1 MRLHLEHDF
10 DCSADRYWEVAE
22 GGEIEDELAAAGG
35 ATHEELDRRS
45 DERETYVRKRI
56 TAKRDIP
63 AAMKKVLG
71 TDSISYEMEVWRDKA
86 TNKGRW
92 KITPMVLQGRFE
104 GGGTVEFR
112 ERPGGVTRVI
122 SGDLSV
128 KVPLI
133 GKKMEQRLVDDVSAS
148 YERTTAVI
156 RRHI

>member
-10 DCSADRYWEVAE
+10 DCTPERYWEVAE
-22 GGEIEDELAAAGG
+22 GGDIEDELAAAGN

-45 DERETYVRKRI
+45 DEHETYVRKRV

-71 TDSISYEMEVWRDKA
+71 TDSISYEMEVWRDKQ
-86 TNKGRW
+86 TNEGRW

-104 GGGTVEFR
+104 GGGTVKFR
-112 ERPGGVTRVI
+112 QRGEGVTRVI
-122 SGDLSV
+122 SGELNV

-148 YERTTAVI
+148 YDRTTEVI
-156 RRHI
+156 RRHV